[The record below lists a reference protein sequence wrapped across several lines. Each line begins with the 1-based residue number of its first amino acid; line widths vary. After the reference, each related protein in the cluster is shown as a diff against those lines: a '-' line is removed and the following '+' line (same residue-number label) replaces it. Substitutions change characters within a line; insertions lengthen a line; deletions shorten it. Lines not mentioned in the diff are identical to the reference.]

1 MHVIAFL
8 ALAAAAA
15 AVLTGHVRPRRHKT
29 QDELRAERLVQLQVR
44 VDVDCH
50 DSHVVNRKLVPEAPG
65 YYICR
70 RSDGLN
76 YQAIVSADG
85 LLTSLSGPFQIK
97 G

>member
-1 MHVIAFL
+1 MHVIAFVVL
-8 ALAAAAA
+8 VAAAA
-15 AVLTGHVRPRRHKT
+15 AVLTGHASPSRHKT
-29 QDELRAERLVQLQVR
+29 QDELRAERLVQLRVR
-44 VDVDCH
+44 LEVDCH

-85 LLTSLSGPFQIK
+85 LLTSLSGPFRIRD
-97 G
+97 